1 MLQVRGEAGG
11 TTLTGTLYEDGEDPP
26 EFRGAPDE
34 DASFVWVCDEFY
46 EVESGGLVQ
55 RVNGEEVR
63 VAFETPMPRGF
74 DARDRALLAAEEHVR
89 TQFARIGVD
98 PNEVEVTVE
107 RDPDPDEMDT
117 ERDISRPDES
127 V

>member
-11 TTLTGTLYEDGEDPP
+11 TTLTGTLYEEGEDPP

-34 DASFVWVCDEFY
+34 DAAFVWICDEFY

-55 RVNGEEVR
+55 RVDGEEVR

-74 DARDRALLAAEEHVR
+74 DSRDRALLAAEEHVR

-98 PNEVEVTVE
+98 PDAVEVTVE
-107 RDPDPDEMDT
+107 RDPDAVDADG
-117 ERDISRPDES
+117 DISRPDEP